1 MAKKAKAK
9 GKDAKS
15 AAPKKVAGVKVPK
28 KLRESTDSLSSLITS
43 PLARELVADALI
55 AIAGALAGS
64 KKGRDTVAK
73 AGSGAAKVGAA
84 AMDAGA
90 GAASAAS
97 DAAATATGAVA
108 EVVTDAARRILPA
121 SLMGEEGEAKKGGP
135 AKKGGNGDKGGG
147 EERYAHL
154 VDTAAQKK
162 QRKKGREVGPA

>member
-9 GKDAKS
+9 AKDDKGSKDKS
-15 AAPKKVAGVKVPK
+15 ALPKKLAGVKVPK
-28 KLRESTDSLSSLITS
+28 QLRQTSDSLSSLISS

-73 AGSGAAKVGAA
+73 AGAGAAKAGAA
-84 AMDAGA
+84 VMDAGA
-90 GAASAAS
+90 GTASAAS

-108 EVVTDAARRILPA
+108 EIVTDAARRILPT
-121 SLMGEEGEAKKGGP
+121 SLVGGDDDV
-135 AKKGGNGDKGGG
+135 KEGGG

-154 VDTAAQKK
+154 VDTKAAKK
-162 QRKKGREVGPA
+162 QRKKRESNGPA